1 MDRLSIKRRL
11 DELKHLIRNLLSYQ
25 YPCDF
30 NSLDHY
36 LMGIKMDLFE
46 EIILDW
52 FEVIDNEV
60 IWEVVMEF
68 FYDEISSNYIDN
80 CDKQ

>member
-1 MDRLSIKRRL
+1 
-11 DELKHLIRNLLSYQ
+11 
-25 YPCDF
+25 
-30 NSLDHY
+30 
-36 LMGIKMDLFE
+36 MGIKMDLFE